1 MTDVALVSVQNRTN
15 VRSSWLLRSAG
26 MALRIADLAAPEWT
40 ARKAA
45 DLFLTPRRPRR
56 PAREEGW
63 LRSATRKEMMLA
75 GCRIATSSWGHG
87 EPVLLIHGWEGRG
100 SQLGQFPASS
110 GRNGLR
116 WIGVDLPA
124 HGESSGKR
132 TNVFECAAVVRQLV
146 EELAPVAI
154 VAHSFG
160 SAVTTI
166 ALRGLAPPPR
176 LVYLAPPEDFGYF
189 TEVFGRMLSV
199 PDDLAQRMQQELERR
214 FDADWSALRGAAL
227 APSMSAP
234 LLVIHDE
241 DDHDVPI
248 HFGHR
253 LVAEWPGAGML
264 KTRGLGH
271 RRILRDGDVIRAAYR
286 FISRKAGK
294 GVTSMDDHHH
304 HSST

>member
-1 MTDVALVSVQNRTN
+1 MTEVAMVSLQNSTN
-15 VRSSWLLRSAG
+15 VRSSWLLRTAG
-26 MALRIADLAAPEWT
+26 MALRIADRAAPEWA

-45 DLFLTPRRPRR
+45 ELFLTPRRPRR
-56 PAREEGW
+56 PAREEEW
-63 LRSATRKEMMLA
+63 LRSARKEQRPLA
-75 GCRIATSSWGHG
+75 GCRIATSSWGEG
-87 EPVLLIHGWEGRG
+87 APVLLIHGWEGRG
-100 SQLGQFPASS
+100 SQLGQFATGSD
-110 GRNGLR
+110 LDAIR

-132 TNVFECAAVVRQLV
+132 TNVFECAAVVHELV

-166 ALRGLAPPPR
+166 ALRGLVRPPR
-176 LVYLAPPEDFGYF
+176 LVFLAPPEDFGYF

-199 PDDLAQRMQQELERR
+199 PDDLAQRMQRELERR

-227 APSMSAP
+227 APSMTAP

-248 HFGHR
+248 RFGHH
-253 LVAEWPGAGML
+253 LVAEWPGARLL

-271 RRILRDGDVIRAAYR
+271 RRILRDAEVIRSAHR
-286 FISRKAGK
+286 FIGGAVAGER
-294 GVTSMDDHHH
+294 
-304 HSST
+304 

>member
-1 MTDVALVSVQNRTN
+1 MVSLQNRTN
-15 VRSSWLLRSAG
+15 VRSSWPLRTVG
-26 MALRIADLAAPEWT
+26 VALRIADRAAPGWA
-40 ARKAA
+40 ARRAA

-56 PAREEGW
+56 PAREEVW
-63 LRSATRKEMMLA
+63 LRSATRDAMMLA
-75 GCRIATSSWGHG
+75 GCRIATSSWAEG

-100 SQLGQFPASS
+100 SQLGQFAMSS
-110 GRNGLR
+110 GLNGVR
-116 WIGVDLPA
+116 WVGVDLPA

-132 TNVFECAAVVRQLV
+132 TNVFECAAVVRELV
-146 EELAPVAI
+146 EKLEPVAI

-166 ALRGLAPPPR
+166 ALRGLERAPR

-189 TEVFGRMLSV
+189 TEVFGGMLSV
-199 PDDLAQRMQQELERR
+199 PDDLAQRMQRELERR

-241 DDHDVPI
+241 DDQDVPI
-248 HFGHR
+248 RFGDR
-253 LVAEWPGAGML
+253 LAAEWPGARLL

-271 RRILRDGDVIRAAYR
+271 RRILRDAEVIRSAHR
-286 FISRKAGK
+286 FIRGE
-294 GVTSMDDHHH
+294 GGITSMDDHHH
-304 HSST
+304 HGIT

>member
-1 MTDVALVSVQNRTN
+1 MTEVAMVSLQNSTN
-15 VRSSWLLRSAG
+15 VRSSRLLRAVG
-26 MALRIADLAAPEWT
+26 MALRVADRVAPEWT
-40 ARKAA
+40 ARRAA

-56 PAREEGW
+56 PAREESW
-63 LRSATRKEMMLA
+63 LRSATRDEMMLA
-75 GCRIATSSWGHG
+75 GCRIATASWGEG
-87 EPVLLIHGWEGRG
+87 EPVILIHGWEGRG
-100 SQLGQFPASS
+100 SQLGELATSS
-110 GRNGLR
+110 GLDGIR

-166 ALRGLAPPPR
+166 ALRDLLRPPR

-189 TEVFGRMLSV
+189 TDVFGAMLSIPEV
-199 PDDLAQRMQQELERR
+199 LAQRMQRELERR

-227 APSMSAP
+227 APSMTAP
-234 LLVIHDE
+234 LLVVHDE
-241 DDHDVPI
+241 DDRDVPI
-248 HFGHR
+248 RFGHR
-253 LVAEWPGAGML
+253 LVAEWPGARML

-271 RRILRDGDVIRAAYR
+271 RRILRDAEVIRSAHS
-286 FISRKAGK
+286 FIGGDG
-294 GVTSMDDHHH
+294 GVTLTDDRHHH
-304 HSST
+304 GGT